1 MKPYLS
7 FTLAAALALVVSVA
21 YAPVWL
27 IVVVAAML
35 ASAAGVLR
43 LTTSD
48 PEREPALGLGRD
60 ISGVRFDAEGEIQA
74 LAPDVRDLL
83 GIGAADSV
91 ALADLMAAD
100 DAQLV
105 SDAIDTVCRHNG
117 VVATICVPVRGAS
130 GWLDA
135 EVTLVG
141 RNGGAS
147 AHGSVADISRYRRLE
162 AETAARAS
170 QVEDL
175 STLVAQALAGA
186 DEATLV
192 TTAVGAI
199 RTGLGVDAVE
209 IHRGTATAL
218 ELVAGVGPGG
228 IAVDREST
236 DAARHDV
243 INAALESGAAADDSV
258 RAGEP
263 AGEIAI
269 PSGDGVVMIRTLTPR
284 RFGDQDVAFVQAVAG
299 TLTLARH
306 RRGAEQ
312 DAFHRSRHDELTGLV
327 NREVFLERLGT
338 WVRRSG
344 AAGEAVAV
352 LLLDLDHFKIIN
364 DSLGH
369 TAGDALLES
378 VSERLAMGLRPGDTL
393 ARFGGDEFVILS
405 RGLGTIDQAALAG
418 RRMQA
423 ALGEPF
429 EIAGHQVLVTAS
441 VGAAYCDNPDA
452 VPEELLQHAD
462 VALYQAKAEGRE
474 RVLLFEDEMLEEAVT
489 RLRTEAELREALADD
504 QLRVFYQPV
513 VDLGTG
519 ETVSVEALV
528 RWIHPGR
535 GLVAPAEF
543 IPISEATGLI
553 EEVGAWVVNETCRQV
568 RVWTDEGRPM
578 PVSINISPRQLRDA
592 GLIQTIDDA
601 VRRHGIDPTLLTV
614 ELTENMLVADPA
626 AALTTLHELRE
637 RGISIAIDD
646 FGTGYSSLAYLKTLP
661 VDMVKIDRTFVAGID
676 RSGDDYA
683 IISAM
688 IRLVQVLDKQ
698 VVAEGVET
706 EQQLDLLKD
715 LGCDMAQGFLF
726 SPAVFEPGH
735 GGVDQSWSRL
745 VLESRR

>member
-1 MKPYLS
+1 MKSYLS
-7 FTLAAALALVVSVA
+7 FTLAAALALMVSVA

-35 ASAAGVLR
+35 ASAAGLLR
-43 LTTSD
+43 LTAGDGLNAPTLGTAGD
-48 PEREPALGLGRD
+48 PA
-60 ISGVRFDAEGEIQA
+60 GVRFGREGEIHE
-74 LAPDVRDLL
+74 LSHEVRLLL
-83 GIGAADSV
+83 GVGDAEAV
-91 ALADLMAAD
+91 TLADLMAAD
-100 DAQLV
+100 EALLV
-105 SDAIDTVCRHNG
+105 TDAIDTVCRHDG
-117 VVATICVPVRGAS
+117 VVATICVPVRGAA
-130 GWLDA
+130 GWLDV
-135 EVTLVG
+135 ELTLVG
-141 RNGGAS
+141 RHGGTGAHAS
-147 AHGSVADISRYRRLE
+147 LADVSRYRMLQAE
-162 AETAARAS
+162 AAARS
-170 QVEDL
+170 TQVGDI
-175 STLVAQALAGA
+175 STLIAQALAGA

-192 TTAVGAI
+192 TTAVAAV
-199 RTGLGVDAVE
+199 RDGLGVDAVE
-209 IHRGTATAL
+209 FHRGTAASL
-218 ELVAGVGPGG
+218 ELMAGVGPAG
-228 IAVDREST
+228 ISLDRESAQT
-236 DAARHDV
+236 ADHDV
-243 INAALESGAAADDSV
+243 IHAALASGMVTDDGAATGD
-258 RAGEP
+258 P
-263 AGEIAI
+263 ATEIAI
-269 PSGDGVVMIRTLTPR
+269 PTDDGVVMIRTLSPR
-284 RFGDQDVAFVQAVAG
+284 RFSDHDTAFVRAVAG

-312 DAFHRSRHDELTGLV
+312 DAFHRSRHDDLTGLV

-344 AAGEAVAV
+344 APGEAVAV

-405 RGLGTIDQAALAG
+405 RGLGTVEQATLAG

-423 ALGEPF
+423 ALGEAF
-429 EIAGHQVLVTAS
+429 DIAGHQVQVTAT

-462 VALYQAKAEGRE
+462 VALYQAKAQGRE

-489 RLRTEAELREALADD
+489 RLRTETELREALADD

-513 VDLGTG
+513 VDLATG

-528 RWIHPGR
+528 RWVHPGR

-592 GLIQTIDDA
+592 RLIQTIDDA
-601 VRRHGIDPTLLTV
+601 VRRHEIDPTMLTV

-626 AALTTLHELRE
+626 AALATLHELRE

-661 VDMVKIDRTFVAGID
+661 VDTVKIDRTFVAGID

-688 IRLVQVLDKQ
+688 VRLVQVLDKQ

-706 EQQLDLLKD
+706 EQQLELLKD

-735 GGVDQSWSRL
+735 GSTDQSWSRL